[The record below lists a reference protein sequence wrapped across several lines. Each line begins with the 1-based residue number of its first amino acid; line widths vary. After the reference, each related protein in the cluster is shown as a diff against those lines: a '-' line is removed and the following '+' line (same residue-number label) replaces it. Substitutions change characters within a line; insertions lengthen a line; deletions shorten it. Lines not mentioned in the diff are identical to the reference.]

1 MKIVIVESDER
12 TREIISKTVK
22 RAYPEAVI
30 AGMARNGREGYEL
43 IRTEMPEIVIMDI
56 RLPGMSGLTMLR
68 RLRAEKIYARV
79 IIITEDTDFEHARQA
94 ITLGVDDYMLKPVR
108 PLQLKSCQSGQG
120 EN

>member
-22 RAYPEAVI
+22 RACPEAVI
-30 AGMARNGREGYEL
+30 AGTARNGREGYEL

-94 ITLGVDDYMLKPVR
+94 ITL
-108 PLQLKSCQSGQG
+108 
-120 EN
+120 